1 MTLSYAAN
9 MTTRSVRIPDD
20 IDELLVR
27 TAEAEHISINAAIV
41 QAVEQWAQARDHR
54 ARVQAVVAEV
64 MAEDANL
71 LRRLADS

>member
-1 MTLSYAAN
+1 